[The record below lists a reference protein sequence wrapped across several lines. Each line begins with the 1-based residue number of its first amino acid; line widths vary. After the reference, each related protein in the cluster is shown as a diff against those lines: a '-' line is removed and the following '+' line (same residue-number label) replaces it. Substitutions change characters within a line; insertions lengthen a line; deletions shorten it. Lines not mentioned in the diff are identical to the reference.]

1 MRRGT
6 ADRAHFHRAYSRP
19 PVERHMILV
28 GYQRSIRQICR
39 SPYIE
44 TTISLPFVGMIGIA
58 ADRCHYWYRECRSL
72 ICEMVRKYLHPRNRA
87 KRCATIELTLRGQKG
102 PLLPYRSF
110 AARRYHV
117 LFCSLKSFDG
127 NGSDAAKFRSL
138 IVLLTREVH
147 AWQYAAGGFQPSPS
161 RDRRYWRVQ
170 SVPSS
175 LQRWARP
182 LAADRA
188 LVHRAARRLGHPA
201 SIPRAIM
208 SRSPEALA
216 FGSRRHFIPAALS
229 LPLCGCLLN
238 RSRDCSRSRVPPRFS
253 RRRYADAPAAAS
265 FSRLLRRDLAGYRS
279 GERNW
284 KLASFCRE
292 TH

>member
-1 MRRGT
+1 M
-6 ADRAHFHRAYSRP
+6 
-19 PVERHMILV
+19 
-28 GYQRSIRQICR
+28 
-39 SPYIE
+39 
-44 TTISLPFVGMIGIA
+44 
-58 ADRCHYWYRECRSL
+58 
-72 ICEMVRKYLHPRNRA
+72 
-87 KRCATIELTLRGQKG
+87 
-102 PLLPYRSF
+102 
-110 AARRYHV
+110 
-117 LFCSLKSFDG
+117 
-127 NGSDAAKFRSL
+127 
-138 IVLLTREVH
+138 
-147 AWQYAAGGFQPSPS
+147 
-161 RDRRYWRVQ
+161 Q

-175 LQRWARP
+175 FQRWARP

-265 FSRLLRRDLAGYRS
+265 FSCLRFASARSRRSPVGGAKLEARLARSEVRLLKWQAASASKAADLL
-279 GERNW
+279 
-284 KLASFCRE
+284 LAFLPPAIDLIVE
-292 TH
+292 GKEKAV